1 VISVF
6 WDHRFHAILTTAI
19 SYLNMQQLSPILS
32 PDCLPMDEL
41 CDELSRVADTVS
53 DVSDWPAESLRL
65 CGQRGVYRWFLPE
78 DLGGFGWSASDQI
91 KGYLRLSQA
100 DLTTTFIITQY
111 MGAVRRIAASG
122 NTAVLEQWLEDLA
135 SGKRFSTV
143 GISHLTT
150 SRRHLKRPI
159 LRVEETPDGYVLD
172 GLAPWVTGAPYADL
186 YIVGATLPNSQQVLL
201 AVPATLPG
209 IKAGRGQE
217 LVALSASCT
226 DQVSFEEVR
235 VNRTMLLNGPSENVL
250 QTATGI
256 RTGGLQTSTL
266 AIGLSQAAVQFLSSE
281 ANKRAEL
288 KEAASELRQ
297 EVDALAQ
304 RALHASEGD
313 TDCDTSEIRTAA
325 NRLALRSTQAALTAA
340 KGAGFVQGHPVG
352 RWCREALFFL
362 VWSCPQPIAQAHL
375 CELAFDTHS

>member
-1 VISVF
+1 
-6 WDHRFHAILTTAI
+6 
-19 SYLNMQQLSPILS
+19 MQQLSPILS

-313 TDCDTSEIRTAA
+313 TDCDTPEIRTAA